1 LTVPVTVAAAA
12 ATPGHTNAT
21 TSPAASH
28 IVFPL
33 ARTIGP
39 SVIFTRLF
47 RRRNFDFEQTV
58 HPTRLCAQKDLAP
71 DFAFGFVEVSP

>member
-1 LTVPVTVAAAA
+1 
-12 ATPGHTNAT
+12 
-21 TSPAASH
+21 
-28 IVFPL
+28 VFPL